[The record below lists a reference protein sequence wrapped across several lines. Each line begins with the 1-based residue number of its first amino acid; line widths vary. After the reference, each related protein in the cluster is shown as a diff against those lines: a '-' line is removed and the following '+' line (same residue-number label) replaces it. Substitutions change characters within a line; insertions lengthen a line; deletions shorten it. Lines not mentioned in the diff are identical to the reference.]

1 MCARECV
8 RGMHVGAGEA
18 PGCRTPSPYS
28 LYSPYRFYLELRLEV
43 DAVEPALLVAQDA
56 PHAATV
62 DREVKAEPTGRG
74 YGQRQS

>member
-28 LYSPYRFYLELRLEV
+28 LYSPYRFYLELRREV
-43 DAVEPALLVAQDA
+43 DAVEHITYLALATNLQRTYYL
-56 PHAATV
+56 PGTAA
-62 DREVKAEPTGRG
+62 
-74 YGQRQS
+74 